1 METAIRWS
9 SSSNLDSQR
18 FLFADVSG
26 RSFSPGLIK
35 HFNSDSSK
43 PGERLKYEFSSTY
56 RKVPAYRAFDW
67 APTDETL
74 VAVGTPSGETSVLR
88 IDDSAPA
95 LSFPAKYQRLC
106 NAVSFGRTGL
116 LATGLERVRNDF
128 CLNIWDI
135 RQRLPSPTS
144 SGAGTDKSFVEP
156 YRKFASSESI
166 SSIKFFTTQP
176 EILIAGK

>member
-9 SSSNLDSQR
+9 PSSDLDSQR

-26 RSFSPGLIK
+26 RGFSPGLIK
-35 HFNSDSSK
+35 HYNPESNH
-43 PGERLKYEFSSTY
+43 PGGRLSYEFASTY

-67 APTDETL
+67 SPSDETL
-74 VAVGTPSGETSVLR
+74 VAVGTPSGETSILR

-95 LSFPAKYQRLC
+95 VSFPAKYQRLC

-135 RQRLPSPTS
+135 SQRLPLPSSP
-144 SGAGTDKSFVEP
+144 GAGTNRSFVEP

-166 SSIKFFTTQP
+166 SSIKFFATQP